1 MASSEDETIDETRG
15 TLGNFEEMEIQF
27 KKDKA
32 RVKSNFTRSRNKVL
46 NLFDQDDV
54 LSRKDVC
61 QARQNMD
68 TCEAIAIEVLS
79 NLADFY
85 TKYSEVKKSK
95 LIVRKMD
102 RIEDDFYA
110 TSESAREYLESRKG
124 DNSSVSSDILTIN
137 LLEQMNISD
146 HSETYLKQG
155 SVPSQQRGS
164 ANVNALRNCRNSGEA
179 IDGFPTHVNSPV
191 ASPSESTAER
201 HCMHVESGPILIG
214 NRHDAHPQHPTEPH
228 TKQVS
233 HTTDTSPLNVP
244 FENAYTAPSIGHD
257 LWRQLKRVQIPVISG
272 EKRQYQSWKADF
284 LACIDSAPVTGEYKL
299 LQLRQYLTGDALR
312 VIENLGHSTTAYE
325 AAKGG

>member
-1 MASSEDETIDETRG
+1 MASSEDEIIDETRG
-15 TLGNFEEMEIQF
+15 TLGNLEEMEIQF

-54 LSRKDVC
+54 PSRKDVR

-68 TCEAIAIEVLS
+68 NCEAIAIEVLS
-79 NLADFY
+79 NFADFY
-85 TKYSEVKKSK
+85 TKYSEVQKSK
-95 LIVRKMD
+95 LIVREMD
-102 RIEDDFYA
+102 RIEEDFYA

-146 HSETYLKQG
+146 HSETYRKQG

-164 ANVNALRNCRNSGEA
+164 SNVNALRNCRHSGEA
-179 IDGFPTHVNSPV
+179 VDGFPTQVKSPI

-201 HCMHVESGPILIG
+201 HFMHVESGPILIG
-214 NRHDAHPQHPTEPH
+214 NRHDAHPQQPTKPH
-228 TKQVS
+228 TKHVS

-257 LWRQLKRVQIPVISG
+257 LWRQLNASKYQFFRERKDNTKVGKRLSWPV
-272 EKRQYQSWKADF
+272 
-284 LACIDSAPVTGEYKL
+284 
-299 LQLRQYLTGDALR
+299 
-312 VIENLGHSTTAYE
+312 
-325 AAKGG
+325 